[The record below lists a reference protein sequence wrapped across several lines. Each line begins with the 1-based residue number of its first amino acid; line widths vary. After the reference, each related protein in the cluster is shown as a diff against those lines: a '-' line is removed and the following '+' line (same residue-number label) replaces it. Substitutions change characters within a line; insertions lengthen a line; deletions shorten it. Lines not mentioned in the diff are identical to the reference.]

1 MNRRF
6 RSKLF
11 KSEECVYH
19 IPQDKKINI
28 KEEKMKAKFI
38 FITLSIT
45 LFFII
50 TSCATFET
58 ARHKYIMRG
67 QILEATADGVYL
79 CIGSADGAEVGQ
91 ELKVYRFVRVPG
103 PRPPEQPNFRK
114 EETGTVK
121 ITEIVDE
128 HFAKAKILTGEA
140 RENYIVEL
148 YK

>member
-1 MNRRF
+1 
-6 RSKLF
+6 
-11 KSEECVYH
+11 
-19 IPQDKKINI
+19 
-28 KEEKMKAKFI
+28 MKARFI
-38 FITLSIT
+38 FITLGIIAI
-45 LFFII
+45 FI
-50 TSCATFET
+50 TSCATLET

-67 QILEATADGVYL
+67 QILDVTADGVYL

-91 ELKVYRFVRVPG
+91 ELKVYRIVRVP
-103 PRPPEQPNFRK
+103 PIKTIPNYRR

-148 YK
+148 HKSL

>member
-1 MNRRF
+1 
-6 RSKLF
+6 
-11 KSEECVYH
+11 
-19 IPQDKKINI
+19 
-28 KEEKMKAKFI
+28 MKTRFI
-38 FITLSIT
+38 FITLSI
-45 LFFII
+45 LWVFII
-50 TSCATFET
+50 TSCATLET

-91 ELKVYRFVRVPG
+91 EFKVYRFVRVP
-103 PRPPEQPNFRK
+103 PIKSIPNYKR

-121 ITEIVDE
+121 ITEIIDE

-148 YK
+148 HK

>member
-1 MNRRF
+1 
-6 RSKLF
+6 
-11 KSEECVYH
+11 
-19 IPQDKKINI
+19 
-28 KEEKMKAKFI
+28 MKAKFI
-38 FITLSIT
+38 FITLSII

-50 TSCATFET
+50 TSCATLET
-58 ARHKYIMRG
+58 ARHKYIMRA

-91 ELKVYRFVRVPG
+91 EYKVYRFVK
-103 PRPPEQPNFRK
+103 RPPIKSYKRQEI
-114 EETGTVK
+114 GTVK

-140 RENYIVEL
+140 REHDIVEL

>member
-1 MNRRF
+1 
-6 RSKLF
+6 
-11 KSEECVYH
+11 
-19 IPQDKKINI
+19 
-28 KEEKMKAKFI
+28 MKAKFI
-38 FITLSIT
+38 FITLSII

-67 QILEATADGVYL
+67 QILEATDEGVYL

-91 ELKVYRFVRVPG
+91 ELKVYKFVKIPL
-103 PRPPEQPNFRK
+103 RPKQPNYKR

-128 HFAKAKILTGEA
+128 HYAKAKILTGEA
-140 RENYIVEL
+140 KENYIVEL
-148 YK
+148 HK